1 VRNLIDFVEAIKD
14 LADTSGGSPCG
25 TLGDFI
31 VTNAYSSSFSVS
43 PSVSVSGTNLVFAVT
58 GTYALTPTGASSPFV
73 NVTMPAFSV
82 PIPSTTRWGNPPEAL
97 ATSFTTAARAVCPRP
112 AEPAGQDRHV
122 PGHSGRAAGGQGRA
136 RAGVQRAGRRGGGH
150 GETAPRSSRTTT
162 LIVSMRARRLQREG
176 WERWRVGT

>member
-1 VRNLIDFVEAIKD
+1 MRNLIDFVEVIKD

-73 NVTMPAFSV
+73 NVTIPAFSV
-82 PIPSTTRWGNPPEAL
+82 PIRST
-97 ATSFTTAARAVCPRP
+97 
-112 AEPAGQDRHV
+112 
-122 PGHSGRAAGGQGRA
+122 
-136 RAGVQRAGRRGGGH
+136 RGG
-150 GETAPRSSRTTT
+150 ETRPRRWPPASPPQPRSLPATC
-162 LIVSMRARRLQREG
+162 
-176 WERWRVGT
+176 

>member
-58 GTYALTPTGASSPFV
+58 GTYALTLVGASSPFV
-73 NVTMPAFSV
+73 SVTMPAFSV
-82 PIPSTTRWGNPPEAL
+82 PIPR
-97 ATSFTTAARAVCPRP
+97 
-112 AEPAGQDRHV
+112 
-122 PGHSGRAAGGQGRA
+122 
-136 RAGVQRAGRRGGGH
+136 RRGG
-150 GETAPRSSRTTT
+150 EPCPRRCSPRRFALDLLNQPDKIAMFLAMVVGPQAARVALELVCNWSTGRRPPRPC
-162 LIVSMRARRLQREG
+162 RAHPVPLP
-176 WERWRVGT
+176 